1 MDFIYMESMLLY
13 AGTISKLYIYSIQI
27 NNKNIVTKIY
37 SVLLIINNLRDNPQI
52 IILNWLKIIV
62 NTIFIKYYILNMRI
76 SETLCNSVNINYN
89 KTIYNNPSNAL
100 KPMNNSQ
107 LGHYLAGLIDGDGH
121 LSKIGQL
128 VIAYD
133 EKDKSAAYWLKER
146 IGYGNIYKIKG
157 KRAYSYVLAKSDG
170 MIRVIDLI
178 NGKLRTE
185 IKYNQVLYLLNNNN
199 LISQYSKPF
208 TMNTTTDFNNFWL
221 TGFIDS
227 DGSFQI
233 KIVKRIINGKEK
245 TEIRLKLQIAQKY
258 KNILEDIKNFLII
271 ASNSNNNPSGGIYIG
286 TRKHID
292 KETKEVKI
300 TYYFETTSFGIF
312 KKVINYI
319 DNYPLISYKRLN
331 YMWIRKA
338 YLLIQSKEHLT
349 RTGLQKIIDYK
360 NKMKY

>member
-1 MDFIYMESMLLY
+1 MLLY

-27 NNKNIVTKIY
+27 KYKNIVTKIY
-37 SVLLIINNLRDNPQI
+37 SVLLIINILRDNPQI

-62 NTIFIKYYILNMRI
+62 NTIFIKYSPSGCAAAILNMRI

-89 KTIYNNPSNAL
+89 KTISNNPSNAH
-100 KPMNNSQ
+100 KPLNDAE

-133 EKDKSAAYWLKER
+133 EKDKSAAYWLKKI
-146 IGYGNIYKIKG
+146 IGYGSVSKIKDKKG
-157 KRAYSYVLAKSDG
+157 YKYVLAKSDG
-170 MIRVIDLI
+170 IIRVIDLV

-208 TMNTTTDFNNFWL
+208 TMNTSTDFNNFWL

-233 KIVKRIINGKEK
+233 KTVKHIKNGKEH
-245 TEIRLKLQIAQKY
+245 TEIRLKLQISQKY
-258 KNILEDIKNFLII
+258 KNILEDIKKFLII
-271 ASNSNNNPSGGIYIG
+271 ASNSDNNSSGGIYIG
-286 TRKHID
+286 TRKHIN
-292 KETKEVKI
+292 KETKEIKI
-300 TYYFETTSFGIF
+300 TYYFETTSFSIF

-338 YLLIQSKEHLT
+338 YLLIQSKEHIT
-349 RTGLQKIIDYK
+349 PEGLQKIIDYK